1 MGSDPLEGPRQK
13 WCWPQ
18 GRRGVMGRERQRLR
32 GTKEEGRERG
42 SSVGGAPPRPVHF
55 RGPIFFTGSP
65 GCTAVPEGPWNMWV
79 RGQWGA
85 PHRCPWLRQGAQG
98 LLMDFHSLGSWDL
111 KVVCAESNLTDTL
124 TSPLLAPPPAACGL
138 LLSITLQPPVLS
150 LSLWVSFFL
159 WVFAVSVL
167 CVSLS
172 GSLSPTHP
180 PPLDQ
185 VLRCAWS
192 GLDPWGS
199 ESTSEEAG
207 QSQG

>member
-1 MGSDPLEGPRQK
+1 
-13 WCWPQ
+13 
-18 GRRGVMGRERQRLR
+18 MGRERQRLR

-124 TSPLLAPPPAACGL
+124 TSRLLAPPPAACGL

-150 LSLWVSFFL
+150 VSLGLFLSLGLCCLCPVCLFVWVSL
-159 WVFAVSVL
+159 
-167 CVSLS
+167 
-172 GSLSPTHP
+172 PHP
-180 PPLDQ
+180 PPSSRPGAALCL
-185 VLRCAWS
+185 VR
-192 GLDPWGS
+192 
-199 ESTSEEAG
+199 AG
-207 QSQG
+207 PLGK